1 MNQFKKPLLLTMGL
15 AAFACAPVV
24 FAQPYAYVPNYT
36 GNSVTV
42 INTANNSITTSIPV
56 GTAPA
61 GVAVNAAGSRAY
73 VVNRTSRTVSVI
85 DTGSNTVVATI
96 PVGTSPLGIAISP
109 SGATAYVAN
118 AGSNTVSVINTTTDT
133 VSATIPVGLLPQGV
147 SVDPQGE
154 FAYVSNLN
162 SDTVSVIDLGTN
174 VVVATVAVGDG
185 PQGVDVDSSGTSV
198 YVGNSL
204 AGTVSVI
211 DTASNVVTDTITV
224 GAGPYSVETSPSGAY
239 VYVGNFNG
247 ASLSVIATATKSV
260 TATIPLTGGPRALGF
275 NPAGTFLYAA
285 TQSNQR
291 VAVINTTTKTIAS
304 SIPVGS
310 PRAFGPMIAQPLY
323 GQGSIG
329 AGHNHT
335 CRVRADNSAHCWGR
349 DFAGAAT
356 APAGEFLQV
365 VAGSAHSCGLL
376 TNGTATCWG
385 DNSFGQASAPGG
397 VFVQL
402 TAGFRFTCGLRAD
415 GSAECWGQND
425 QGQATPPPGTF
436 AHLSG
441 GSSHA
446 CGLLTNGSA
455 QCWGRAVEGQTAAV
469 PGNYVQLA
477 LGASFSC
484 GLGADGEV
492 DCWGLN
498 TEGQAT
504 PPAGPF
510 SQIVAEAGYVCGL
523 GNDGQ
528 ISCWGTNA
536 TGQTTPPPG
545 AFSQLA
551 SGRFHGCALEQTG
564 YMECWG
570 ENNYGQAPRFALT
583 PGGLPNGQV
592 AQPYSQ
598 AIAFTTINGGD
609 DPYVLD
615 NPIFFAEGALPAGLT
630 LSPAGV
636 LSGTPTTQGVY
647 NFTVFAEDA
656 NGFHAEQAF
665 SVTISLSAPI
675 ITPVVNGTAGTNGW
689 YIGNVS
695 VSWTVVDPETP
706 VTSTSGC
713 GTVVQSANTAGVT
726 FTCTATS
733 SGGTASE
740 SVTIKLDKVKPT
752 LAPVVSQNKPLIND
766 GTVIATPFGADAL
779 SGLASASCA
788 AVDTSSV
795 GTKQVNCTATDVAG
809 NTYVRPV
816 GYRVI
821 YGFVGFSA
829 GVVNPGLWNSA
840 LVNQPINFDY
850 RLVDAN
856 GNGVVGAQTPT
867 FTSTALGCPTSIAN
881 VTTPSADPIGLQ
893 DLGNG
898 YYRFVWAAPAAP
910 ACIRLTLNTGDGQ
923 TDRRAVFQ
931 IQ

>member
-1 MNQFKKPLLLTMGL
+1 MNQFKKPLLIAVGL
-15 AAFACAPVV
+15 AAFAGSTCAL
-24 FAQPYAYVPNYT
+24 AQPYAYVPNYT
-36 GNSVTV
+36 GSSVTV
-42 INTANNSITTSIPV
+42 LDTATNSVVDTIAV
-56 GTAPA
+56 GSAPA
-61 GVAVNAAGSRAY
+61 GIAVNAAGSRAY

-85 DTGSNTVVATI
+85 DTDTNSVVATI
-96 PVGTSPLGIAISP
+96 PVGTSPLGIALSP
-109 SGATAYVAN
+109 NGATAYVAN
-118 AGSNTVSVINTTTDT
+118 VGSNSVTVIDTASNTVSG
-133 VSATIPVGLLPQGV
+133 TIAVGQQPQDI

-154 FAYVSNLN
+154 FGYVSNLG
-162 SDTVSVIDLGTN
+162 SDTVSVIDTATN
-174 VVVATVAVGDG
+174 AVVATVPVGDG
-185 PQGVDVDSSGTSV
+185 PLGIDVDSSGTSV

-204 AGTVSVI
+204 NGTVSVI
-211 DTASNVVTDTITV
+211 NAASNIVTDVIAV
-224 GAGPYSVETSPSGAY
+224 GAGPYAVEASPSGAY
-239 VYVGNFNG
+239 VYVGNFN
-247 ASLSVIATATKSV
+247 AATVSVIATANKSV
-260 TATIPLTGGPRALGF
+260 TATIPLTGGPRAISF
-275 NPAGTFLYAA
+275 NAAGTFLYAA

-291 VAVINTTTKTIAS
+291 VAVINTITKTIEA

-310 PRAFGPMIAQPLY
+310 PRALGQMIAQPLF

-335 CRVRADNSAHCWGR
+335 CRIRSDNSAHCWGR

-365 VAGSAHSCGLL
+365 VAGSAHSCGLR
-376 TNGTATCWG
+376 TDGSATCWG
-385 DNSFGQASAPGG
+385 DNTFGQATAPAG

-402 TAGFRFTCGLRAD
+402 TAGFRFSCGLRAD
-415 GSAECWGQND
+415 GTAECWGQND
-425 QGQATPPPGTF
+425 QGQATPPMGTF
-436 AHLSG
+436 THLSG

-446 CGLLTNGSA
+446 CGLLTDGSA
-455 QCWGRAVEGQTAAV
+455 LCWGRSTEGQTTAE
-469 PGNYVQLA
+469 PGSYVQLA

-484 GLGADGEV
+484 GLRADGEV
-492 DCWGLN
+492 SCWGLDDQ
-498 TEGQAT
+498 GQST
-504 PPAGPF
+504 PNAGPF

-523 GNDGQ
+523 ENNGE

-536 TGQTTPPPG
+536 AGQTTPPEG
-545 AFSQLA
+545 SFAQLA
-551 SGRFHGCALEQTG
+551 SGRFHGCALQRTG

-570 ENNYGQAPRFALT
+570 DNTYGQAPRFALT
-583 PGGLPNGQV
+583 PGALPNGQV

-598 AIAFTTINGGD
+598 AIAFTTINDGS

-615 NPIFFAEGALPAGLT
+615 SPVFFAEGTLPPGLT

-636 LSGTPTTQGVY
+636 ISGTPTTQGDY

-656 NGFHAEQAF
+656 NGFHAEQNF
-665 SVTISLSAPI
+665 DVGISLSAPI
-675 ITPVVNGTAGTNGW
+675 ITPTVTGTAGTNGW
-689 YIGNVS
+689 YIGNVT

-706 VTSTSGC
+706 VTSTTGC

-726 FTCTATS
+726 FTCSATS
-733 SGGTASE
+733 SGGTSSE

-752 LAPVVSQNKPLIND
+752 LAPVVSNIKPLIND
-766 GTVIATPFGADAL
+766 ASVVATPFGADAL
-779 SGLASASCA
+779 SGLASESCA
-788 AVDTSSV
+788 AVDTSSI
-795 GTKQVNCTATDVAG
+795 GTKQINCTATDIAG
-809 NTYVRPV
+809 NTFTRPI

-856 GNGVVGAQTPT
+856 GNGVTGAATPS
-867 FTSTALGCPTSIAN
+867 FTTTALGCPTSIAN
-881 VTTPSADPIGLQ
+881 VTTPSVDPIGLQ